1 MLQGGLARR
10 DPPTGPGVR
19 PPGRLRQPR
28 EGGFRERGAWEI
40 NGCRLRRGE
49 DGVEG
54 KWGAEGGFP
63 SSRWKRLEHLYAQ
76 PRRSMNGGRDAP
88 IKVGDGG
95 SRVRVGRRAASKW
108 GELFYRPERQ
118 E

>member
-1 MLQGGLARR
+1 MLRGGLARR

-19 PPGRLRQPR
+19 PPGHLRQPR

-49 DGVEG
+49 DGVDG

-63 SSRWKRLEHLYAQ
+63 FSRWKRLEHLYAR
-76 PRRSMNGGRDAP
+76 PREEHEWGERRSRKGGRWR
-88 IKVGDGG
+88 IQSSGGEKSREQVGG
-95 SRVRVGRRAASKW
+95 AF
-108 GELFYRPERQ
+108 LPP
-118 E
+118 